1 MRQQSSPAPELPG
14 YTYLDFIGAGGFA
27 DVFRYRDPLGRN
39 VAVKVSH
46 DPSGP
51 RTEEFLAEA
60 NLMARLS
67 HHLNI
72 VTIYQAGVASD
83 GRTYLAMEE
92 CRPDDLGKV
101 IRNRTLTPSQTMSYT
116 IQLASAVETAHRL
129 GVLHRDIKPANILFF
144 KGGTSRPAL
153 TDFGIS
159 VSAGESANN
168 ALSPFWAPPEQ
179 HAHSPLP
186 VGPWSD
192 VFSLA
197 ATAWAMLVGRS
208 PLDYP
213 GERNDRATIRH
224 RLQTFVPK
232 PTGRA
237 DVPQQL
243 EQVLATAL
251 TPDPTRRY
259 QSALDLARA
268 LQSVQAQMNEA
279 VTLFEVQEDNPDE
292 PLEQEIEVGETGTV
306 FAGSDLFIDPYV
318 ADDSYT
324 SQITGPSG
332 GQTSHHDYSGLPTG
346 TEPHGGVQPAP
357 SAFIAQHGRGQA
369 QAGLRDFTSP
379 GIPQPNLAPAQP
391 VFPATAPAEP
401 EKKRGVGVAV
411 GIVAAILAVGAGIW
425 LVASGL
431 GGESATAER
440 TPGNQPSSV
449 APQNALGTRVAPP
462 LDLAGT
468 VEGEEATFT
477 WTNPDEQSGDT
488 YLVSEVS
495 RAELIP
501 PTQVDTTS
509 LTVPLQ
515 PGQTCVEV
523 SIRRGNGYVSAPAR
537 GCVS

>member
-1 MRQQSSPAPELPG
+1 MRRQPNPAPELPG

-39 VAVKVSH
+39 VAVKVSK

-72 VTIYQAGVASD
+72 VTIYQAGVAAD

-92 CRPDDLGKV
+92 CRPDDLGQV

-144 KGGTSRPAL
+144 KGGTPRPAL

-159 VSAGESANN
+159 VAAGESGNN

-179 HAHSPLP
+179 HSHSGLP

-213 GERNDRATIRH
+213 GEKNDRAAIRH
-224 RLQTFVPK
+224 RLKTFVPK

-279 VTLFEVQEDNPDE
+279 VTLFEVQEDNADE

-306 FAGSDLFIDPYV
+306 FAGADLFIDPYQ

-332 GQTSHHDYSGLPTG
+332 GQTSQHDYSGLPASG
-346 TEPHGGVQPAP
+346 IAQAP
-357 SAFIAQHGRGQA
+357 NMFIAQHGRGHA

-379 GIPQPNLAPAQP
+379 GIPQPSLAPAP
-391 VFPATAPAEP
+391 PGSPAAEEAEP
-401 EKKRGVGVAV
+401 GKKRGAAVAV
-411 GIVAAILAVGAGIW
+411 GIVAAILAVGAGGW
-425 LVASGL
+425 LVVSGL
-431 GGESATAER
+431 GGQSATAER
-440 TPGNQPSSV
+440 PPSVGPASV
-449 APQNALGTRVAPP
+449 APQDALGTRVSPP

-468 VEGEEATFT
+468 VEGDEATFT
-477 WTNPDEQSGDT
+477 WANPDEKPGDT

-501 PTQVDTTS
+501 PTQVETTTV
-509 LTVPLQ
+509 TVPIQ
-515 PGQTCVEV
+515 PGQTCIEV
-523 SIRRGNGYVSAPAR
+523 TVRRGSGYVSAPVR
-537 GCVS
+537 GCVTS